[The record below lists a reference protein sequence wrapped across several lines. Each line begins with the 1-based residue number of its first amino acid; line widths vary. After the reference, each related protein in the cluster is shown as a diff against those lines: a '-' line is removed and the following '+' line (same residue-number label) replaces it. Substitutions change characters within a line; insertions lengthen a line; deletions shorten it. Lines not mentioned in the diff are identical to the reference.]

1 MIYFGWDIS
10 TANIGMCA
18 VDDKQNVV
26 AIDVLR
32 LSKESKNINEKFVI
46 AAKGVREFIKS
57 VRNKFPNEIER
68 HSIEERLKSCGR
80 VTNKNTL
87 LSLASINAVV
97 THVIIE
103 ECAANYLSVVHL
115 HPNEVKKL
123 MNIKV
128 AKGEDKKK
136 ITVDIVRSLYPE
148 FPFKLNKKG
157 VNPVEGTED
166 MADAYVTAV
175 ALLRKDIEQ
184 NKKRISANKGA
195 GKTSVKE

>member
-1 MIYFGWDIS
+1 
-10 TANIGMCA
+10 
-18 VDDKQNVV
+18 
-26 AIDVLR
+26 
-32 LSKESKNINEKFVI
+32 
-46 AAKGVREFIKS
+46 
-57 VRNKFPNEIER
+57 
-68 HSIEERLKSCGR
+68 
-80 VTNKNTL
+80 
-87 LSLASINAVV
+87 
-97 THVIIE
+97 
-103 ECAANYLSVVHL
+103 
-115 HPNEVKKL
+115 

-184 NKKRISANKGA
+184 NKKRISVNKSA